1 MRVHVY
7 YRTQHCCEM
16 LLDMISN
23 SDTSLCII
31 LLTQCNLIRLMF
43 QGLFRLVFME
53 FSCFC
58 DCCSYLSMFHLHSKS
73 EKSRN

>member
-7 YRTQHCCEM
+7 YSAQHCCEM

-31 LLTQCNLIRLMF
+31 LLTQCNLIHLMF
-43 QGLFRLVFME
+43 RGLFRLVFME
-53 FSCFC
+53 FSCF
-58 DCCSYLSMFHLHSKS
+58 
-73 EKSRN
+73 